1 MGALMSNSDV
11 NASHLTAFI
20 ERIER
25 LEVERKE
32 RAEDINE
39 VFAEAKGSGYDVK
52 IMRKIVRLRAMDPDK
67 RAEEVAILELYAS
80 ALGLQGVLPL

>member
-1 MGALMSNSDV
+1 MSNSDV

-25 LEVERKE
+25 LEIERKE

>member
-25 LEVERKE
+25 LEIERKE

>member
-1 MGALMSNSDV
+1 MSNSDV